1 MVQNM
6 WWGRAD
12 GEKFVMKVGRRE
24 AGGRKEGAGTKMG
37 SVVPTVSTP
46 DRRSMVIKLAV
57 GVGRMGGSKGQ
68 RERPASRRRQE
79 GAATG

>member
-1 MVQNM
+1 MVQNT

-12 GEKFVMKVGRRE
+12 GKKFATKVGRRE
-24 AGGRKEGAGTKMG
+24 VGGRKEGTGTKMG

-46 DRRSMVIKLAV
+46 DRRSMVIKLAA

-68 RERPASRRRQE
+68 WERPASRQRQE